1 MTYIICGNVYTISI
15 FYISTTF
22 ACFRFDSTPTPNQ
35 KKYAYLC
42 PLLKQEMTNNNI
54 LKGVFLVGFGATS
67 YGMLATFVKLAYADK
82 GSTGLPFT
90 PAEVISSQFVLGIL
104 AILIINAIGKAKKGA
119 TVTKASSREIIQL
132 MVAGTSTGLTSIF
145 YYLAVMYIPV
155 SIGIVLLMQTVWMG
169 VLLEML
175 LEKKLPSR
183 IKVIAVA
190 VVLFGT
196 ALATNLLNNDTQL
209 DWHGIV
215 LGLLAA
221 ASFTTTMFTAN
232 RIAVGIS
239 SAQRSL
245 YMLLGGAIMVFF
257 FVIATQT
264 TAFNYDIFYKWGILL
279 ALFGTVI
286 PPMLMNAGFPLT
298 GIGLGSIVSA
308 LELPVSVLMAYFI
321 LDETVVPVQWLGIVL
336 IILAIVMMNIRMK
349 K

>member
-1 MTYIICGNVYTISI
+1 
-15 FYISTTF
+15 
-22 ACFRFDSTPTPNQ
+22 
-35 KKYAYLC
+35 
-42 PLLKQEMTNNNI
+42 MTNNQI

-67 YGMLATFVKLAYADK
+67 YGMLATFVKLAYHDT
-82 GSTGLPFT
+82 GITGLPFT
-90 PAEVISSQFVLGIL
+90 PAEVISSQFILGIL
-104 AILIINAIGKAKKGA
+104 AILALNAISKIQKGPA
-119 TVTKASSREIIQL
+119 VIKASRREIMQL

-145 YYLAVMYIPV
+145 YYLAVKFIPV

-169 VLLEML
+169 VLLEMA
-175 LEKKLPSR
+175 LEKKLPSK

-190 VVLFGT
+190 VVLLGT
-196 ALATNLLNNDTQL
+196 ALATNLADSSAQL
-209 DWHGIV
+209 DWRGIV

-232 RIAVGIS
+232 RVAVGIS

-245 YMLLGGAIMVFF
+245 YMLLGGAVMVSIFAL
-257 FVIATQT
+257 ATQN
-264 TAFNYDIFYKWGILL
+264 TAFNYDIFYKWGVLL

-308 LELPVSVLMAYFI
+308 LELPVSVMMAYLI
-321 LDETVVPVQWLGIVL
+321 LGETVVPLQWLGIVL
-336 IILAIVMMNIRMK
+336 IILAIVMMNVRFK